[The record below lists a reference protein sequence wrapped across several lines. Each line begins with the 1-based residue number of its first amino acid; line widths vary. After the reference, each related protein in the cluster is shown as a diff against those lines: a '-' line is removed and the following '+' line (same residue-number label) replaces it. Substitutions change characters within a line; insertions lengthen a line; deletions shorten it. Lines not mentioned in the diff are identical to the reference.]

1 MIAGE
6 VVQRLC
12 ATSARLAGL
21 RLLIVHG
28 SVARGDQRPGSDLDL
43 GYLADD
49 AFDPAAAHAELTR
62 VAARD
67 DLDLVDLQ
75 RASAVLR
82 FRAARDGVVLFERE
96 PEAFLD
102 FAEEAVRFYSDA
114 GWVLAR
120 AQQAV
125 LEALG

>member
-1 MIAGE
+1 MIDRE
-6 VVQRLC
+6 VERRLRES
-12 ATSARLAGL
+12 ATRLAGL

-28 SVARGDQRPGSDLDL
+28 SVARSEQRPGSDLDL
-43 GYLADD
+43 GYLAGGG
-49 AFDPAAAHAELTR
+49 FDPGAAHAALT
-62 VAARD
+62 AAAGRD
-67 DLDLVDLQ
+67 DLDLVDLR

-102 FAEEAVRFYSDA
+102 FAEEAVRFYTDA

-120 AQQAV
+120 ARREV